1 MQVGLAA
8 ANFGFMP
15 PQNQHQ
21 QQQFSMMYSN
31 QNQNQNNNR
40 QRHFNTNNN
49 NNNSNNNDI
58 SSGETTQT
66 NQVVDRRF
74 IQDQSYTK
82 KKAF

>member
-8 ANFGFMP
+8 TNFGFMP

-31 QNQNQNNNR
+31 QSQNQNNNR
-40 QRHFNTNNN
+40 QRQFNTNNTNNN
-49 NNNSNNNDI
+49 NSNDI
-58 SSGETTQT
+58 SGETTQT